1 MIASGI
7 IHISKILIS
16 KFDTQITKW
25 LIKKLK
31 NPLKVLK
38 TNSSVQKSYLCGQI
52 LYVIIFLKETLSIL
66 NCHVPFILQIN
77 QAKTK

>member
-38 TNSSVQKSYLCGQI
+38 TNSSGLRLCSQI